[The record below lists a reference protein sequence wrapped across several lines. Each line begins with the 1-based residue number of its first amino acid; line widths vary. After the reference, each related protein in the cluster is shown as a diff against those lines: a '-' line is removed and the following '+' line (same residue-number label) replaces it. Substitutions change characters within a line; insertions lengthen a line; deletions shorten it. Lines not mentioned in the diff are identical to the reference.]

1 LAGQVAILADDL
13 TGALDAAAGFASSTS
28 PVQAVW
34 ASRDIRDGVGFS
46 IDSETRDVPASEAE
60 AKVADLLPRLLAG
73 GIRYKKIDSL
83 LRGNTVAEIA
93 VCGTNRAF
101 GSLVIAPAFPAQNR
115 ITRGGRQYA
124 RLSGRWGRVGPSIG
138 DELRTRAVPSRLIA
152 RGIRPSGGGV
162 LLCDA
167 ESEQDLTT
175 IAASTADLDRPILWC
190 GSAGL
195 ARGLAGLRSP
205 AILPPAA
212 SALALIGS
220 RHPMSVR
227 QVRHLAEAFPEAVVT
242 LDSLAG
248 ARAAVASLAAR
259 LQKHGRAA
267 LAFELPVLARN
278 AVNALL
284 NTVFAAIVRAIDP
297 PGRVIIGGGDTL
309 MRLAAAAGAA
319 RLETVG
325 EWRAG
330 IPLSYFPNGRW
341 QGTAVLSKSGAFG
354 DERTLTEAL
363 GLVESRVP

>member
-138 DELRTRAVPSRLIA
+138 DELRTRAVPSRL
-152 RGIRPSGGGV
+152 
-162 LLCDA
+162 
-167 ESEQDLTT
+167 
-175 IAASTADLDRPILWC
+175 
-190 GSAGL
+190 L